1 MAIRAKNS
9 LRDFPIDRRQGIQFT
24 DLVKREESGM
34 IHFTAV
40 GLRLTADEPQ
50 KHHDIDAVT
59 LLRIVAVTQSQ
70 NSLHLSHH
78 PGFFLHLAHD
88 RLLNGLVGFNKPA
101 GELPVASTVTRG
113 PANHEKLT
121 PAHDGSADSDVIS
134 CIVSFWYRH
143 RANLAQLAIAY
154 KSASR
159 TCQASNACCE
169 INPGRSN

>member
-1 MAIRAKNS
+1 
-9 LRDFPIDRRQGIQFT
+9 
-24 DLVKREESGM
+24 M

-59 LLRIVAVTQSQ
+59 LRRIVAVTQSQ

-88 RLLNGLVGFNKPA
+88 
-101 GELPVASTVTRG
+101 
-113 PANHEKLT
+113 
-121 PAHDGSADSDVIS
+121 GSADSDVIS

-143 RANLAQLAIAY
+143 RANLARFPIALI
-154 KSASR
+154 SPPPDA
-159 TCQASNACCE
+159 CQESNAC
-169 INPGRSN
+169 